1 MVSLLTW
8 PLLFTFLFSYMKS
21 IHTMMSAVTSV
32 MQLWNKKMKIISSR
46 LIDILQERYLRL
58 DLNWLFWNQSNC
70 NIQSES
76 ETIQFTKCWIIKDQT
91 CNQEQFWE
99 RLYIKS
105 DHILVSFN
113 LLVFHWLGT
122 WYNILINHRETK
134 NKTT

>member
-1 MVSLLTW
+1 MASLLTW
-8 PLLFTFLFSYMKS
+8 PLLFTFLCSHMKS

-32 MQLWNKKMKIISSR
+32 AQLWNKKMKIISNR
-46 LIDILQERYLRL
+46 LIDILHERYLRL

-99 RLYIKS
+99 RLYIKVWPHTCIFQFTS
-105 DHILVSFN
+105 ISLA
-113 LLVFHWLGT
+113 
-122 WYNILINHRETK
+122 WYMIQYINQSQR
-134 NKTT
+134 N